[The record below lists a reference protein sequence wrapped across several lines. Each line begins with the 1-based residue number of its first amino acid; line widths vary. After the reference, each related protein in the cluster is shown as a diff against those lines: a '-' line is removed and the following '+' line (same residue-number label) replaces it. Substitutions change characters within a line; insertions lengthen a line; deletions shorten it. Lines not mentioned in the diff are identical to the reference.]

1 MKSENKGPVPS
12 RGVPL
17 LLRALQY
24 KNYRLFFGGQAIS
37 LIGTWMQSTAM
48 GWLVYR
54 LTGSELLLGL
64 VAFAGQVP
72 AFLATPLGGLVA
84 DRWDRRRMLIL
95 TQSLCMAQ
103 ACVLTIL
110 YFTGCLNIPWI
121 LALTAFV
128 GLVNAFDIPIRHSF
142 VPEMIEKREDLGNA
156 IALNSSLFNGARLLG
171 PALAGL
177 LIQIRG
183 EGICFFINALS
194 FIAVVLAFWAMKT
207 NSNHPKSLNKN
218 VLEGLKEGLKYVA
231 GNPPIRSILL
241 ILCLICFIPFTV
253 LLPVFAKLV
262 LHGGPHTY
270 GFLLGASGLGALM
283 GAIFL
288 ASRSDARGLVKIIAL
303 GGIVFGLGLVAASF
317 VSSPQISLLL
327 AVFIGFGMMV
337 TMAASNTVLQTISD
351 DDKRGRV
358 MSFYTMTFVGTAP
371 LGSLAGGWF
380 AKWKGVP
387 DTYLLCGIACL
398 IGAIIFAGKVPA
410 LEKMVRRVIGKKDS
424 ESRIAAGREAA
435 TELTQPPEE

>member
-1 MKSENKGPVPS
+1 MGSAPP
-12 RGVPL
+12 RGVHL
-17 LLRALQY
+17 LLRALKY

-37 LIGTWMQSTAM
+37 LVGTWMQSTAM

-72 AFLATPLGGLVA
+72 AFFATPLGGLVA

-103 ACVLTIL
+103 ACALTIL
-110 YFTGCLNIPWI
+110 YFMGCLSIPWI
-121 LALTAFV
+121 LALTVFV

-142 VPEMIEKREDLGNA
+142 VLEMIEKREDLGNA

-177 LIQIRG
+177 LIQTRG
-183 EGICFFINALS
+183 EGICFLINALS

-207 NSNHPKSLNKN
+207 NSKRPKGFNGH
-218 VLEGLKEGLKYVA
+218 VLEGLKEGFKYVA

-253 LLPVFAKLV
+253 LLPVFAKRV
-262 LHGGPHTY
+262 LQGGPHTY

-303 GGIVFGLGLVAASF
+303 GGIIFGLGLVATSF
-317 VSSPQISLLL
+317 VNNPLISLLL
-327 AVFIGFGMMV
+327 AVLIGFGMMV
-337 TMAASNTVLQTISD
+337 TMASSNTVLQTISD

-358 MSFYTMTFVGTAP
+358 MSFYTMTFMGTAP
-371 LGSLAGGWF
+371 LGSLAGGWL
-380 AKWKGVP
+380 AKSMGVP
-387 DTYLLCGIACL
+387 KTFLICGIACL
-398 IGAIIFAGKVPA
+398 VGSIIFAGKVPV
-410 LEKMVRRVIGKKDS
+410 LEKMVRRVIGKKDT
-424 ESRIAAGREAA
+424 ESQIAAGLETA
-435 TELTQPPEE
+435 TELALPPEE